1 MSDASEDE
9 GSAILSPELQSLM
22 GAGGTD
28 PLPVIIEVR
37 APRPQFDLTV
47 KSGVRRIKGIVAAP
61 DSDAEELRRNVRTI
75 TGLLRQATGGEPHY
89 VPAARA
95 FISRLRPEQ
104 ITELAGAAAVSVIHL
119 DAKLKRIR

>member
-9 GSAILSPELQSLM
+9 GSAILSPELQSLIA
-22 GAGGTD
+22 GGGTD

-47 KSGVRRIKGIVAAP
+47 KSGIRRIKGIVAAP
-61 DSDAEELRRNVRTI
+61 DSDADELNRNVRTI
-75 TGLLRQATGGEPHY
+75 TELLRDATGGEPHY

-104 ITELAGAAAVSVIHL
+104 IRGLARAAAVSAIHL
-119 DAKLKRIR
+119 DAKLKRTR